1 MANKKADS
9 YALFTPE
16 AGWISSNRPAPYD
29 SWGLSGDPDYCSSY
43 NISSSKTPSKLNAFA
58 VKALLSVI
66 DSKNSDIGICKITSG
81 SYASQW
87 TQPDGSVILAHAMKN
102 GALTA
107 AVREPSGR
115 FKSVPGLGNKNTD
128 FDPTSIVALFL
139 LIEADRAK
147 ETGNTRTVT
156 WEMLEECRKTFG
168 TTGVLDEKTMYLVND
183 ALYYGLTYPNGIP
196 CNMKAGNIAMLVQ
209 RRLESGEFQSAEVIA
224 GNPDLL
230 VPPNVKA
237 AAAAVGAYDV
247 AAAKKEFE
255 DYIRSRQWSPEE
267 EDMIPV
273 FPDDMPVPEE
283 VTKIARRFV
292 KSREFN
298 VPLNNFCWRG
308 GTGFGK
314 STGAEILACV
324 LHTPF
329 VRITCSSG
337 TELNDFLSQF
347 VPNPDSDSDS
357 LRSALPDFEDIKCDP
372 VGAYEILTGKTDEE
386 VEEET
391 VMKARDEALIARSN
405 ASHFKLVVSPY
416 VTALEKGW
424 IVEPSEFG
432 RIRDSATLVGL
443 NNFDKPGSRIP
454 LPTGGFVRR
463 HRDAMVLW
471 TDNVNYNSN
480 RPVDPSF
487 MRRMDFIIDSYE
499 LSREKALDRIRRN
512 TGFSDEVLL
521 DEMFQIWEA
530 IRKYCKDRDIT
541 DGDISVVELERWVQ
555 LVLIEGESMIAET
568 CLEAVV
574 SKATPDPE
582 TITEIMDGCVAP
594 TMASIGSPSWAVA

>member
-9 YALFTPE
+9 YALLTPE
-16 AGWISSNRPAPYD
+16 AGWISGNRPAPYD
-29 SWGLSGDPDYCSSY
+29 SWGLSGDPDHCSSY
-43 NISSSKTPSKLNAFA
+43 NISSTKTPSKLNAFA
-58 VKALLSVI
+58 VKALLSVV
-66 DSKNSDIGICKITSG
+66 DNRNSDIGICRITCG

-107 AVREPSGR
+107 AIREPSGR
-115 FKSVPGLGNKNTD
+115 FKSIPGLGNKNTD
-128 FDPTSIVALFL
+128 FDPTSIIALFL

-156 WEMLEECRKTFG
+156 WELLEECRKTFG
-168 TTGVLDEKTMYLVND
+168 TTGVLDEKTLYLVND

-209 RRLESGEFQSAEVIA
+209 RRLESGEFQSADVIA

-230 VPPNVKA
+230 VPPSVKA
-237 AAAAVGAYDV
+237 TASNAGAYDI
-247 AAAKKEFE
+247 AAAKKEFDE
-255 DYIRSRQWSPEE
+255 YIRSRQWPPEE

-283 VTKIARRFV
+283 VVKIARRFV
-292 KSREFN
+292 KSREFR

-347 VPNPDSDSDS
+347 VPNPDSDSDT
-357 LRSALPDFEDIKCDP
+357 LRAALPSFEDIKCDP
-372 VGAYEILTGKTDEE
+372 VGAYESLTGKRDEG

-391 VMKARDEALIARSN
+391 AMKARGEALLARSN
-405 ASHFKLVVSPY
+405 AAHFKLVVSPY

-463 HRDAMVLW
+463 HRDALVLW

-487 MRRMDFIIDSYE
+487 MRRMDFILDSYE

-512 TGFSDEVLL
+512 TGFTDEVLL
-521 DEMFQIWEA
+521 DEMYQIWES
-530 IRKYCKDRDIT
+530 IRKYCKDRDIS
-541 DGDISVVELERWVQ
+541 DGDISVVELERWAQ
-555 LVLIEGESMIAET
+555 LVLIEGESMITET

-574 SKATPDPE
+574 SKATSDPE

-594 TMASIGSPSWAVA
+594 TMASISSGTWVIV

>member
-9 YALFTPE
+9 YALLTPE
-16 AGWISSNRPAPYD
+16 AGWISASRPAPYD
-29 SWGLSGDPDYCSSY
+29 SWGISSATDYCSCY
-43 NISSSKTPSKLNAFA
+43 NTSATKTPSKLNAFA

-66 DSKNSDIGICKITSG
+66 DTRHSEIGICKVTAG

-87 TQPDGSVILAHAMKN
+87 MLPDASVILAHAMKN

-107 AVREPSGR
+107 VIREHSGR
-115 FKSVPGLGNKNTD
+115 LRSIPGLGNKNTD
-128 FDPTSIVALFL
+128 FDPSSILALYI
-139 LIEADRAK
+139 LIEADRAR
-147 ETGNTRTVT
+147 ESGNTRTIT
-156 WEMLEECRKTFG
+156 WELLEECRKQFDSSG
-168 TTGVLDEKTMYLVND
+168 KLDEKTVYLVND

-209 RRLESGEFQSAEVIA
+209 RRLDSGEFQSAEIIS
-224 GNPDLL
+224 GNPDIL
-230 VPPNVKA
+230 VPKTREKTSDA
-237 AAAAVGAYDV
+237 AYVYDV
-247 AAAKKEFE
+247 RAARKEFE
-255 DYIRSRQWSPEE
+255 GYICSREWTEAE
-267 EDMIPV
+267 KEMIPV
-273 FPDDMPVPEE
+273 FPEDMPVPDE
-283 VTKIARRFV
+283 VARIARRFV
-292 KSREFN
+292 KSRDFK

-314 STGAEILACV
+314 STGAEILACI

-347 VPNPDSDSDS
+347 VPNPDADADS
-357 LRSALPDFEDIKCDP
+357 LRTALPTFEDIKCDP
-372 VGAYEILTGKTDEE
+372 VGAYEALTGKIDEN

-391 VMKARDEALIARSN
+391 VMKARDEALVARGN

-499 LSREKALDRIRRN
+499 LTKEKAMDRIRRN
-512 TGFSDEVLL
+512 TGFDDDVLL
-521 DEMFQIWEA
+521 NEMYQIWEA
-530 IRKYCKDRDIT
+530 IRNYCKDRDIT
-541 DGDISVVELERWVQ
+541 DGDISVVELERWAQ
-555 LVLIEGESMIAET
+555 LVQIEGESMITET

-574 SKATPDPE
+574 SKATPDPD
-582 TITEIMDGCVAP
+582 TIAEIMDGCVAP
-594 TMASIGSPSWAVA
+594 TMASISSAV